1 MIENRHDTGLSSG
14 AEDMVPTVSAVG
26 VPVPWVVAIVKRNSE
41 KVCRDSLLKEGFEA
55 YVATQTIIRR
65 YAKSRPKA
73 VEYVRIPAKVFIRM
87 HALEKSSER
96 TVFFK
101 KFPFVSSFMTDRAK
115 TGYAWAEI
123 PDYQMTRMR
132 QILGDPENEVT
143 IGFPDES
150 FTIGGKV
157 KGIGPLLHGLEGFL
171 ASKGDDTYFCV
182 EIPGIDWAKIRISK
196 EFLEPV
202 K

>member
-1 MIENRHDTGLSSG
+1 MIENRHDTGLSGG
-14 AEDMVPTVSAVG
+14 AEDMAPTVNTGG
-26 VPVPWVVAIVKRNSE
+26 VSTPWVVAIVKRNSE
-41 KVCRDSLLKEGFEA
+41 KVCRDSLLKEGLEA
-55 YVATQTIIRR
+55 YVATQTIVRR
-65 YAKSRPKA
+65 YAKSRPKS

-87 HALEKSSER
+87 HAIELPEDR
-96 TVFFK
+96 TAFFSAH
-101 KFPFVSSFMTDRAK
+101 PYISSFMPDLSKGTR
-115 TGYAWAEI
+115 YWAEI
-123 PDYQMTRMR
+123 PDYQMARMR

-196 EFLEPV
+196 DYLEPV